1 MPIFGNSLWKNTAN
15 LSIMSGKLFSRS
27 IPLETC
33 RSTTIA
39 ADPDARWTGLV
50 CGFLAETSGSALDA
64 VSNEA
69 VALQIAQFLFARFA
83 LAGRPLCLSPGLFG
97 FEGADRASSGP
108 LIGKNSR
115 QQARAPKA

>member
-39 ADPDARWTGLV
+39 ADPDARWTGLA

-69 VALQIAQFLFARFA
+69 VTLQIAQFLFARFA
-83 LAGRPLCLSPGLFG
+83 LAGRALCHRNPIRFGNLAWAFWLRGRGLS
-97 FEGADRASSGP
+97 EQRT
-108 LIGKNSR
+108 IT
-115 QQARAPKA
+115 